1 MTTREIHGTN
11 DDVRRCSATA
21 EQTRD
26 AGEVAIFGDPQPTAD
41 PTKFVVKHPSDSP
54 YYDEIDAFNK
64 KHGLQALPFRRRAE
78 GLNQS

>member
-1 MTTREIHGTN
+1 MARTTMS
-11 DDVRRCSATA
+11 DDVPPQPNKPATPVKSPA
-21 EQTRD
+21 
-26 AGEVAIFGDPQPTAD
+26 FGDPQPTAD

-64 KHGLQALPFRRRAE
+64 KHGLQALPFPAPRG